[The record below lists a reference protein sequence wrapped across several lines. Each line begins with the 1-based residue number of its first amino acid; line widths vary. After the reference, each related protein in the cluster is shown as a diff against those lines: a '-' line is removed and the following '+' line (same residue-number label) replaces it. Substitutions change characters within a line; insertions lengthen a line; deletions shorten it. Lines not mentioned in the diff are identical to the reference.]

1 MTCQLQT
8 LMNHICL
15 DKVFPLW
22 STEKLINFSR
32 GLDDEKDIDE
42 FQQYQDE
49 EDPWIPRPY
58 GHQGRPGRPQQKAGE
73 GKKETDGIIP
83 MGGPKAGR
91 VSPGKGAVGEGS
103 ANLRPQAFGK
113 EERVRK
119 RQDYLRI
126 YEQGTRRY
134 SQRFTIITC
143 RNPTGI
149 RRLGMTVSKKAGN
162 AVQRNRIKRLLREFF
177 RLNKLRLPAAQ
188 DIVIIAKKGILPLTY
203 SDVCTELESRL
214 ISRAD
219 A

>member
-1 MTCQLQT
+1 
-8 LMNHICL
+8 
-15 DKVFPLW
+15 LW
-22 STEKLINFSR
+22 FTEKLINFSR

-42 FQQYQDE
+42 FQQYEDE
-49 EDPWIPRPY
+49 KNTWIPRPY
-58 GHQGRPGRPQQKAGE
+58 GNQGRPGRPQQKTGE

-83 MGGPKAGR
+83 MGGPRAGR
-91 VSPGKGAVGEGS
+91 VGPGKGAVRDGS
-103 ANLRPQAFGK
+103 PNPRPQGFGK

-162 AVQRNRIKRLLREFF
+162 AVQRNRIKRILREFF

-188 DIVIIAKKGILPLTY
+188 DIVIIAKKGIFPLTY

-219 A
+219 V

>member
-1 MTCQLQT
+1 MVCQLQS
-8 LMNHICL
+8 LACHICL

-22 STEKLINFSR
+22 STEKLINFLR

-42 FQQYQDE
+42 FQQYKDE
-49 EDPWIPRPY
+49 ANPWISRPY
-58 GHQGRPGRPQQKAGE
+58 GHQGRPGRPQQKTGE

-83 MGGPKAGR
+83 MGGPRGGR
-91 VSPGKGAVGEGS
+91 VSPGKGAVRDGS
-103 ANLRPQAFGK
+103 LKPRPESFGK

-126 YEQGTRRY
+126 YEQGARRY

-162 AVQRNRIKRLLREFF
+162 AVQRNRIKRILREFF
-177 RLNKLRLPAAQ
+177 RLNKSRLPAAQ
-188 DIVIIAKKGILPLTY
+188 DIVIIAKKGILPLAY
-203 SDVCTELESRL
+203 SDVCAELESRL
-214 ISRAD
+214 IKRAD